1 MSDKL
6 KITLLA
12 TLLTCLGLSAT
23 AYKHYT
29 LHFPLTPGE
38 KIPVWSIE
46 AKITFKAEDKPVHV
60 RLTLP
65 KKNGR
70 LVILDHSQS
79 SDGYGFNITEHE
91 GNDIAEWT
99 TRRASGEQTLYYHI
113 RAVTNDAVEDP
124 LANNLLPPIGNLPE
138 YSSAKALAANNLI
151 ERIEKI
157 SADNYSFA
165 VQLIKTFNQSE
176 ADPSAIMLMGRHHS
190 REFKSK
196 TLLGVLAMAKIPAR
210 LALGLELNAGRRN
223 QQLIPYIEVFQDKH
237 WKTFNPLTAKTG
249 LPDNI
254 VFWRQGGDALLDII
268 GGNHSDVD
276 FSIVESPLS
285 ARQVALARSSNSFEQ
300 AAIID
305 FSIYSLPGASQNAF
319 KTILL
324 VPIGALVIVF
334 LRIIIGIRTSGTFM
348 PILIAL
354 AFMQTKLLPGV
365 LMFIAV
371 VGAGLLIRAYLSR
384 LNLLLVAR
392 ISAVVIVVIGI
403 MAGFSIVSAKLGL
416 EQVMTI
422 TFFPMIILAWTIER
436 MSILWEEEGAKEVF
450 LQGGGSLLMATIAYL
465 AMSNELTRH
474 LTFNF
479 PELLLVLLAIIIM
492 LGQYTGYRLTELRRF
507 GPMIQQG
514 EK

>member
-1 MSDKL
+1 
-6 KITLLA
+6 
-12 TLLTCLGLSAT
+12 
-23 AYKHYT
+23 
-29 LHFPLTPGE
+29 
-38 KIPVWSIE
+38 
-46 AKITFKAEDKPVHV
+46 
-60 RLTLP
+60 
-65 KKNGR
+65 
-70 LVILDHSQS
+70 
-79 SDGYGFNITEHE
+79 
-91 GNDIAEWT
+91 
-99 TRRASGEQTLYYHI
+99 
-113 RAVTNDAVEDP
+113 
-124 LANNLLPPIGNLPE
+124 
-138 YSSAKALAANNLI
+138 
-151 ERIEKI
+151 
-157 SADNYSFA
+157 
-165 VQLIKTFNQSE
+165 
-176 ADPSAIMLMGRHHS
+176 
-190 REFKSK
+190 
-196 TLLGVLAMAKIPAR
+196 MAKIPAR